1 MASKPNNGCLSAWLT
16 VLIFI
21 YSTFTASYLFSD
33 DIMSP
38 VPDSVMTILGVLSIL
53 NLICVI
59 FLFWWEKWGFW
70 GLVVIETIE
79 IIIALLFLEPNLIGV
94 LSVNAVPIVIL
105 YGLFQI
111 RKDGVKLWEYLD

>member
-1 MASKPNNGCLSAWLT
+1 MKSKPNFGCLSAWLT

-21 YSTFTASYLFSD
+21 YSFLTASYFLSD

-59 FLFWWEKWGFW
+59 FLFWWEKLGFW
-70 GLVVIETIE
+70 GLVVVETID
-79 IIIALLFLEPNLIGV
+79 IILVLIFFETDLIFL
-94 LSVNAVPIVIL
+94 SAKAAPILIL

-111 RKDGVKLWEYLD
+111 KKDGIKLWEYLD